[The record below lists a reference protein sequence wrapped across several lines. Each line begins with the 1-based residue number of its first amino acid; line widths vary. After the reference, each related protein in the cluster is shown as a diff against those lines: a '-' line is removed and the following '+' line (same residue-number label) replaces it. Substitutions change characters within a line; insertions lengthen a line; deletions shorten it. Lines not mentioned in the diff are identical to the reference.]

1 MGIEGAPLQVVGE
14 ADVCLES
21 RRKSIFALV
30 SVVQGV
36 RRNLLGRDQIWEL
49 ELLAIVNA
57 NSSEAFDLLKQFQTQ
72 FTGLGRMPDVFKN
85 TLAKGTQSYRLFSP
99 TPIPTG
105 LREIAKKEIDSML
118 A

>member
-1 MGIEGAPLQVVGE
+1 
-14 ADVCLES
+14 
-21 RRKSIFALV
+21 
-30 SVVQGV
+30 
-36 RRNLLGRDQIWEL
+36 
-49 ELLAIVNA
+49 
-57 NSSEAFDLLKQFQTQ
+57 
-72 FTGLGRMPDVFKN
+72 MPDVFKN